1 MAEDQGNP
9 EHLAFEYDREPG
21 RDHEQPRP
29 NLPPERTMREYRT
42 PAVNENYSGIR
53 KPTIAAN
60 NFELKT
66 GLINM
71 VMANQFSGAATA
83 DPNLHL
89 ANFLEICDT
98 IKVNGVSDDAIRLK
112 LFSFSVRDKAKSW
125 LLSLNPGSLT
135 CWEELPQAFL
145 ARFFPPSKTA
155 QLRRDVGNFRQMS
168 QEPMHESW
176 ERFKDLLRQCP
187 QHGFN
192 RWDQME
198 LFYNGLDQ
206 PARSLVDA
214 ASGGSLQ
221 NKTPT
226 DARDIVERMCENAYH
241 WPSERSGIQ
250 KVAGVH
256 QLDPLAAVSA
266 QLATLSNQV
275 AQLSVRGPQ
284 TERVAAASTSQ
295 ATNDDWEHAHF
306 MNHRFNNFRGTNNQN
321 QNPTHYHPG
330 IRNHENFSYANP
342 KNALQPP
349 PDFNHQREQRGPTYD
364 ERLHRQEQEME
375 GLKSTMKNMEKQ
387 IGQIAQSMSTMAK
400 GGFPSNTEVNPKE
413 SCQAIT
419 TRSGLQMTDPPYP
432 TDESP
437 RPAVQPTPVEP
448 EITISGSST
457 KETSKPNNIS
467 FPDNPPLM
475 ITPIPFPERQ
485 KKKKFKDQLKKFIER
500 IKQIRINI
508 PFAEALE
515 VMPNYTKFMKEV
527 LSKKIRIEEDIP
539 VTLTATCSAILQS
552 NLPPKMKDAG
562 SYTIPCIIGNSTF
575 DKALCDLGASIN
587 LMPMFVFLKLSLE
600 NLNRTRMTLQ
610 LADRSLKYP
619 DGIVEDVLVKVDKF
633 ILPVD
638 FVVLEMP
645 EDDEAPIIL
654 GRPFHCRIDVIEDC
668 VSSFFDLYE
677 LGDSIEHCI
686 VNSIDLHSASPET
699 PIENDVL
706 DCVLFLECAKILGVD
721 ETRLIR

>member
-1 MAEDQGNP
+1 
-9 EHLAFEYDREPG
+9 
-21 RDHEQPRP
+21 
-29 NLPPERTMREYRT
+29 
-42 PAVNENYSGIR
+42 
-53 KPTIAAN
+53 
-60 NFELKT
+60 
-66 GLINM
+66 
-71 VMANQFSGAATA
+71 
-83 DPNLHL
+83 
-89 ANFLEICDT
+89 
-98 IKVNGVSDDAIRLK
+98 
-112 LFSFSVRDKAKSW
+112 
-125 LLSLNPGSLT
+125 
-135 CWEELPQAFL
+135 
-145 ARFFPPSKTA
+145 
-155 QLRRDVGNFRQMS
+155 MS

-192 RWDQME
+192 PWDQME

-241 WPSERSGIQ
+241 WPSERSGVQ

-295 ATNDDWEHAHF
+295 ATNDDWEQTHF

-330 IRNHENFSYANP
+330 IRNHENFSYVNP

-419 TRSGLQMTDPPYP
+419 TRSGFQMTDPPYP

-457 KETSKPNNIS
+457 KEASKPNNIS

-485 KKKKFKDQLKKFIER
+485 KKKKFQDQLKKFIEK

-508 PFAEALE
+508 PFVEALE

-552 NLPPKMKDAG
+552 NLPPKMKDPG

-575 DKALCDLGASIN
+575 DKA
-587 LMPMFVFLKLSLE
+587 
-600 NLNRTRMTLQ
+600 
-610 LADRSLKYP
+610 
-619 DGIVEDVLVKVDKF
+619 
-633 ILPVD
+633 
-638 FVVLEMP
+638 
-645 EDDEAPIIL
+645 
-654 GRPFHCRIDVIEDC
+654 
-668 VSSFFDLYE
+668 
-677 LGDSIEHCI
+677 
-686 VNSIDLHSASPET
+686 
-699 PIENDVL
+699 
-706 DCVLFLECAKILGVD
+706 
-721 ETRLIR
+721 

>member
-1 MAEDQGNP
+1 MITHLLGRIITSLSGTILSTFED
-9 EHLAFEYDREPG
+9 
-21 RDHEQPRP
+21 
-29 NLPPERTMREYRT
+29 RT
-42 PAVNENYSGIR
+42 
-53 KPTIAAN
+53 
-60 NFELKT
+60 
-66 GLINM
+66 
-71 VMANQFSGAATA
+71 
-83 DPNLHL
+83 
-89 ANFLEICDT
+89 
-98 IKVNGVSDDAIRLK
+98 
-112 LFSFSVRDKAKSW
+112 
-125 LLSLNPGSLT
+125 
-135 CWEELPQAFL
+135 
-145 ARFFPPSKTA
+145 
-155 QLRRDVGNFRQMS
+155 LRRDVGNFRQMS

-176 ERFKDLLRQCP
+176 ERFKDLLQQCP

-192 RWDQME
+192 PWDQMD

-206 PARSLVDA
+206 PARSLVNA

-250 KVAGVH
+250 KVAEIH

-295 ATNDDWEHAHF
+295 ATNDDWEQAHF

-330 IRNHENFSYANP
+330 IRNHENFSSANP

-364 ERLHRQEQEME
+364 ERLHRQERKME

-400 GGFPSNTEVNPKE
+400 GGFSSNIEVNPKE

-437 RPAVQPTPVEP
+437 RPA
-448 EITISGSST
+448 
-457 KETSKPNNIS
+457 
-467 FPDNPPLM
+467 

-485 KKKKFKDQLKKFIER
+485 KKKKFKDQLKKFIKK

-539 VTLTATCSAILQS
+539 VILTATCSAILQS
-552 NLPPKMKDAG
+552 NLPPKMKDPG

-575 DKALCDLGASIN
+575 DKALCDLGAIIN
-587 LMPMFVFLKLSLE
+587 LMPMSVFLKLGLG

-619 DGIVEDVLVKVDKF
+619 DGVVEDVLVKVDKF

-638 FVVLEMP
+638 FVVLEIP
-645 EDDEAPIIL
+645 
-654 GRPFHCRIDVIEDC
+654 
-668 VSSFFDLYE
+668 
-677 LGDSIEHCI
+677 
-686 VNSIDLHSASPET
+686 
-699 PIENDVL
+699 
-706 DCVLFLECAKILGVD
+706 
-721 ETRLIR
+721 

>member
-60 NFELKT
+60 NFKLKT
-66 GLINM
+66 GQINM
-71 VMANQFSGAATA
+71 VMVNQFSGAATA

-135 CWEELPQAFL
+135 CWEELSQAFL

-187 QHGFN
+187 QHRIN
-192 RWDQME
+192 PWDQIE

-256 QLDPLAAVSA
+256 ELDPLAAVSA

-284 TERVAAASTSQ
+284 TERVAATSTSQ
-295 ATNDDWEHAHF
+295 ATNDDWEQAHF

-330 IRNHENFSYANP
+330 IRNHKNFSYANP

-349 PDFNHQREQRGPTYD
+349 SDFNHQREQRGPTYD

-400 GGFPSNTEVNPKE
+400 GGFPSNTKVNPKE

-457 KETSKPNNIS
+457 KEASKPNNIS

-475 ITPIPFPERQ
+475 ITSIPFPERQ
-485 KKKKFKDQLKKFIER
+485 KKKKFKDQLKNFIEK

-508 PFAEALE
+508 L
-515 VMPNYTKFMKEV
+515 
-527 LSKKIRIEEDIP
+527 
-539 VTLTATCSAILQS
+539 LQK
-552 NLPPKMKDAG
+552 PW
-562 SYTIPCIIGNSTF
+562 
-575 DKALCDLGASIN
+575 
-587 LMPMFVFLKLSLE
+587 
-600 NLNRTRMTLQ
+600 R
-610 LADRSLKYP
+610 
-619 DGIVEDVLVKVDKF
+619 
-633 ILPVD
+633 
-638 FVVLEMP
+638 
-645 EDDEAPIIL
+645 
-654 GRPFHCRIDVIEDC
+654 
-668 VSSFFDLYE
+668 
-677 LGDSIEHCI
+677 
-686 VNSIDLHSASPET
+686 
-699 PIENDVL
+699 
-706 DCVLFLECAKILGVD
+706 
-721 ETRLIR
+721 